1 MKKKNFS
8 YFLFFLLCA
17 TSIFSSCKE
26 KAKDENNLTT
36 CKVRIMTVGH
46 ASDENR
52 KEYVGTVESQNSVD
66 VSFLSAGTVESLNF
80 SEGQKVA
87 KGQLMATLNTVT
99 LKSAHNATLA
109 TLKQAQDACN
119 RLEKMYES
127 QSLPEIK
134 LIDAKTKLEE
144 AKSAEIM
151 TRKSLS
157 DSYLYAPQSGVIS
170 KKYGEKGMNVSA
182 GTPVYTIID
191 IRNVNIGIP
200 VPEGEI
206 SKFRIGQMCSVNVS
220 ALNNQ
225 NFTGQI
231 VEKGVTAN
239 PLSHT
244 YSVKVKID
252 NLQNRLMPGMVV
264 KAYFADNADNLDNR
278 ILIPIKYVQLDYPN
292 QRFVWV
298 VSKDNKAVRKNVTL
312 GNLLGNDVEVI
323 EGLTSGERIITD
335 GYQNISPDSKVSIVN
350 E

>member
-1 MKKKNFS
+1 MKKKNIL
-8 YFLFFLLCA
+8 YFPFFLLCA
-17 TSIFSSCKE
+17 TSIFFSCKE
-26 KAKDENNLTT
+26 KAKNENNLTT
-36 CKVRIMTVGH
+36 CKVRVMSVGH
-46 ASDENR
+46 TIDRNR
-52 KEYVGTVESQNSVD
+52 KEYVGTVESRNSVD
-66 VSFLSAGTVESLNF
+66 VSFLSTGTVESLHF
-80 SEGQKVA
+80 SEGQNVL

-109 TLKQAQDACN
+109 TLKQAKDACL
-119 RLEKMYES
+119 RLEKMYQS

-151 TRKSLS
+151 ARKSLS

-170 KKYGEKGMNVSA
+170 KKYGAKGMNVSI
-182 GTPVYTIID
+182 GSPIYTIID
-191 IRNVNIGIP
+191 IRNVNISIP

-206 SKFRIGQMCSVNVS
+206 SKFSIGQVCNISVS

-225 NFTGQI
+225 NFNGRI
-231 VEKGVTAN
+231 IEKGVTAN

-264 KAYFADNADNLDNR
+264 KAYFDDNVNHLDNR

-292 QRFVWV
+292 QRFVWT
-298 VSKDNKAVRKNVTL
+298 VSKDNEVVRKDVTL
-312 GNLLGNDVEVI
+312 GNLLGNDVEVT
-323 EGLTSGERIITD
+323 EGLASGDKIITD
-335 GYQNISPDSKVSIVN
+335 GYQNISPDSKVLIVN